1 MINTFGFGAHQQVEK
16 DGRKI
21 IIPVPSPL
29 VLQNGGPI
37 IPVIISHPKS
47 VSEKL
52 LQEGKTVPAIPC
64 KALIDT
70 GAFSSVITPHIAKQ
84 LNLVQTGFQKVT
96 SVNNEENQP
105 AYFAKIQFAW
115 GRAKDIQVVCCPIQ
129 GPFDCLIGRDIL
141 IHWNFTYNGKDGF
154 IIICD

>member
-16 DGRKI
+16 DGKKI
-21 IIPVPSPL
+21 IIQVPPQL
-29 VLQNGGPI
+29 VLQNGGAI
-37 IPVIISHPKS
+37 IPVIITHPKS
-47 VSEKL
+47 VAEKL
-52 LQEGKTVPAIPC
+52 QQGGKQVPAIQC
-64 KALIDT
+64 MALIDT
-70 GAFSSVITPHIAKQ
+70 GAFGSVITPKIAQQ

-105 AYFAKIQFAW
+105 AYFSRIQFGW
-115 GRAKDIQVVCCPIQ
+115 GKAKDIQVVCCPLK

-141 IHWNFTYNGKDGF
+141 VHWNFTYNGKDGF